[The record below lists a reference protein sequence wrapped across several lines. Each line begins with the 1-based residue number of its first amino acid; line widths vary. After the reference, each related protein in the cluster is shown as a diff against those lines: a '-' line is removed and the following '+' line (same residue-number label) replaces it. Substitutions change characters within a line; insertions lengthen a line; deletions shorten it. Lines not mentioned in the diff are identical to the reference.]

1 MPVFGGVGVY
11 RIDGV
16 ASEIGAI
23 PVESVVSAITGNS
36 SQTEPAETGSAI
48 GTVGSTGINGSSSQ
62 TEPAETGTA
71 SGTVFVSG
79 DSSQT
84 EPAETGTAAGTVLVS
99 GSSSQTE
106 PDETGSAAGV
116 VLVSGTSSQT
126 EPAETGT
133 AAGTVGFTG
142 VTGDSTRTDPSETG
156 SADGSVTGVVFSG
169 GFVMLDVVKAVMARI
184 TGDTTLSASVGGRI
198 YDIRP
203 QESYLPCVTLDR
215 LSAVDFGHKTGQ
227 GQEVRLDL
235 ACWSAYEGRLE
246 VLTMGKRVY
255 DLFHELPLTV
265 ANATAFVV
273 RCEASDVI
281 EGGDAVTRHIRIT
294 LKVTAIGTP

>member
-62 TEPAETGTA
+62 TEPDETGTA

-79 DSSQT
+79 NSSQT
-84 EPAETGTAAGTVLVS
+84 EPAETGSAIGTVGS
-99 GSSSQTE
+99 TGINGSSSQTE
-106 PDETGSAAGV
+106 PD
-116 VLVSGTSSQT
+116 
-126 EPAETGT
+126 
-133 AAGTVGFTG
+133 
-142 VTGDSTRTDPSETG
+142 ETG

-184 TGDTTLSASVGGRI
+184 IGDTTLSASVGGRI